1 MGLKKKDIFYDEWH
15 SVLINGPSGD
25 TSLRKIYIETPLKVV
40 FLSEEYDRSNW
51 TKNIEWDSIKQDINN
66 GKGNRIFILGLL
78 EDPKTLDKFDGLSA
92 FKTIYLDIRGKEPKY
107 IAEKIME
114 KYRML
119 ISESSGIGDRPTNT
133 IIAKF
138 TLPSINEF
146 YNMEIFF
153 QFHVLNRMI
162 ALSNAGMVDYYNM
175 TEEMLSWL
183 SSLDSERLDESVA
196 KKVEEADTIIG
207 WEKYQYLY
215 EVNNGD

>member
-1 MGLKKKDIFYDEWH
+1 
-15 SVLINGPSGD
+15 
-25 TSLRKIYIETPLKVV
+25 
-40 FLSEEYDRSNW
+40 
-51 TKNIEWDSIKQDINN
+51 
-66 GKGNRIFILGLL
+66 
-78 EDPKTLDKFDGLSA
+78 
-92 FKTIYLDIRGKEPKY
+92 
-107 IAEKIME
+107 
-114 KYRML
+114 ML

-215 EVNNGD
+215 EANNGD